1 MARLIIVD
9 REDGRAVAGLLT
21 SVLANWER
29 IPVSVQAAI
38 IGHAAE
44 AAFASDGR
52 ADGRYAV
59 TAFILK
65 HRAAMVREARWRSSG
80 TSRAGGGFGDRA
92 RDTMET
98 IASRR
103 RLALQTAAR
112 LIRIDLGRV
121 MASQRVGSLS
131 RWWTA
136 MAPRRPGRRRTA

>member
-9 REDGRAVAGLLT
+9 REDGRAAAGLLT
-21 SVLANWER
+21 SVLVNWER

-44 AAFASDGR
+44 AAFASTGQSDGS
-52 ADGRYAV
+52 YAV

-65 HRAAMVREARWRSSG
+65 HRAAMIREARRRSHAAARPG
-80 TSRAGGGFGDRA
+80 AGLADRA
-92 RDTMET
+92 RDAMEG

-112 LIRIDLGRV
+112 LISIDLGRLT
-121 MASQRVGSLS
+121 ALRRAGSLS
-131 RWWTA
+131 LWWTA
-136 MAPRRPGRRRTA
+136 MAPRRPTRRRAA

>member
-21 SVLANWER
+21 SVLVNWER

-38 IGHAAE
+38 IGHAVE
-44 AAFASDGR
+44 AAFACDGR
-52 ADGRYAV
+52 ADGSYAV

-65 HRAAMVREARWRSSG
+65 HRAAMVREARWRSPG
-80 TSRAGGGFGDRA
+80 TPRAGGGFGDRA